1 MKEFNP
7 EQQGIE
13 TASALEIV
21 RTAENV
27 DVYAA
32 YVGLDVHKE
41 TIAVA
46 VAEPGRGEPIY
57 RGEIANKP
65 KSIAKLLTKLSAD
78 YDGGY
83 CCSATKRA
91 HVATC
96 SIAKSLPAVTTA
108 KWSPP
113 HASPRRRG
121 SGSRMIGAMP

>member
-7 EQQGIE
+7 EQHRIE

-78 YDGGY
+78 YDGG
-83 CCSATKRA
+83 
-91 HVATC
+91 
-96 SIAKSLPAVTTA
+96 
-108 KWSPP
+108 
-113 HASPRRRG
+113 
-121 SGSRMIGAMP
+121 